1 MRESILSRL
10 NRLERM
16 QSGLPRAIVQ
26 FSDGHSERLDFHEI
40 AVAFF
45 ERNRSGIVSLEWEHP
60 DEAAVIFQLLSC
72 PETWENLTDER
83 TFENE
88 QDERLF

>member
-10 NRLERM
+10 NRLERI
-16 QSGLPRAIVQ
+16 QSGLPCAIVQ

-40 AVAFF
+40 AVAFS
-45 ERNRSGIVSLEWEHP
+45 ERNRCGIVSLEWEHP
-60 DEAAVIFQLLSC
+60 NESAVIFQLLSC
-72 PETWENLTDER
+72 PETWENLTNER

-88 QDERLF
+88 QDKRLF